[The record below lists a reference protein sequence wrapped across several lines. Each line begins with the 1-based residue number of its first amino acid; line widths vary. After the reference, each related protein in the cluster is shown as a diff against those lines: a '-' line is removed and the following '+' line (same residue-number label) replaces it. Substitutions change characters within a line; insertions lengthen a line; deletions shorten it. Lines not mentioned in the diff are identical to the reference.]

1 MLPSKRV
8 RKDLSLHQRY
18 DIVQRLRRGEKQ
30 ADIAIVFG
38 VDRTT
43 ISKIKK
49 NENVI
54 TQTVE
59 SGTKNVNVKRVKS
72 FNFEHVDNELYSWF
86 CSQVSGTPG
95 LSGTILM
102 EKARQLA
109 IQSGATQEHAA
120 SIDMNW
126 INRFKSRRNI
136 VAKGRQ
142 RMPSAVPGN
151 LPPCP
156 LCAVQTRKSG
166 KSGLRKCLLTGQPTS
181 IHVTVCIHPE
191 CVYCCPSESLSD
203 VQIDPFIGS
212 NNFCG
217 YGI

>member
-49 NENVI
+49 NKNVI

-72 FNFEHVDNELYSWF
+72 FNFEHVDNEL
-86 CSQVSGTPG
+86 
-95 LSGTILM
+95 
-102 EKARQLA
+102 
-109 IQSGATQEHAA
+109 
-120 SIDMNW
+120 
-126 INRFKSRRNI
+126 
-136 VAKGRQ
+136 
-142 RMPSAVPGN
+142 
-151 LPPCP
+151 
-156 LCAVQTRKSG
+156 
-166 KSGLRKCLLTGQPTS
+166 
-181 IHVTVCIHPE
+181 
-191 CVYCCPSESLSD
+191 
-203 VQIDPFIGS
+203 
-212 NNFCG
+212 
-217 YGI
+217 

>member
-18 DIVQRLRRGEKQ
+18 DIVQRLRRGEKE

-72 FNFEHVDNELYSWF
+72 FNVDNELYSWF
-86 CSQVSGTPG
+86 CSQVRS
-95 LSGTILM
+95 S
-102 EKARQLA
+102 
-109 IQSGATQEHAA
+109 
-120 SIDMNW
+120 
-126 INRFKSRRNI
+126 
-136 VAKGRQ
+136 
-142 RMPSAVPGN
+142 
-151 LPPCP
+151 
-156 LCAVQTRKSG
+156 
-166 KSGLRKCLLTGQPTS
+166 
-181 IHVTVCIHPE
+181 
-191 CVYCCPSESLSD
+191 
-203 VQIDPFIGS
+203 
-212 NNFCG
+212 
-217 YGI
+217 